1 MKPSRRKFISDV
13 SIATAGLTAVPLLS
27 KISGAV
33 GFGDGLFF
41 KISLAQWS
49 LKTAFFGKSMMT
61 GMAYFRNPPDP
72 SQGIALPGEKDP
84 LDFPVIARQDF
95 GIEAVEYLN
104 RFYMSRARDEK
115 FLTELKKRCD
125 NEGVISVLIMCDDEG
140 NLGDP
145 NAEKRK
151 LAVENH
157 HKWIE
162 AAKFLGCHSIRVN
175 ARSQGTYEEQMKL
188 AADGIRTLCEYGDKY
203 EINVIVE
210 NHGGLSGNGTW
221 LTGLMEMINHP
232 RCGILPDFGN
242 LNFRINHEE
251 EYDKYKGVQEFMPWA
266 KGVSAKSVNFDEQGN
281 EVDTDFYKM
290 LQIVKDAGFTGYIG
304 IEYEG
309 NKLSEY
315 EGILATKALLEKAGA
330 AVV

>member
-1 MKPSRRKFISDV
+1 MKPSRRKFITDV
-13 SIATAGLTAVPLLS
+13 SITAAGLTAVPFLS

-49 LKTAFFGKSMMT
+49 LRTAFFGKNMVT
-61 GMAYFRNPPDP
+61 GQAYFRNPPDP

-84 LDFPVIARQDF
+84 LDFPVIARRDF
-95 GIEAVEYLN
+95 GIEGVEYVN
-104 RFYMSRARDEK
+104 TFFMSRSRDEK
-115 FLTELKKRCD
+115 YLSELKKRCD
-125 NEGVISVLIMCDDEG
+125 DEGVRSVMIMCDAEG

-145 NAEKRK
+145 DTERRN

-175 ARSQGTYEEQMKL
+175 ARSQGTPEEQMKL
-188 AADGIRTLCEYGDKY
+188 AADGIRTLCEYGEKY

-210 NHGGLSGNGTW
+210 NHGGISSNGTW
-221 LTGLMEMINHP
+221 LTSLMKMINHP

-242 LNFRINHEE
+242 FRISREE

-266 KGVSAKSVNFDEQGN
+266 KGVSAKSRNFDELGN
-281 EVDTDFYKM
+281 EVETDFYKM

-304 IEYEG
+304 VEYEG
-309 NKLSEY
+309 NKLTEY